1 MAALSP
7 LLHAIH
13 VRPIDS
19 LHVGRKIDSEADR
32 VGKRVLCHLSDGHLK
47 RNSVVVGSIDALGYV
62 ATVL

>member
-1 MAALSP
+1 M
-7 LLHAIH
+7 HAIH

-47 RNSVVVGSIDALGYV
+47 SHSVVVGNNDALRYV